1 MRVSQLGGGQIVSE
15 LCPQEIVERLQ
26 PSRCQTHRTIRY
38 TLIECTCQ
46 IWAEWKGIA
55 FSRAKIFSPFD
66 LPLHLPTLLFEETTS
81 SIHLTKQ
88 SVKPTLDQNSR
99 WINEQFTS
107 LQSFKIQKIQ
117 IHATTTIYSR
127 EGKGKK
133 RKRRRIRTKKQFAY
147 NNGWKTGNNRLGIFV
162 PRRLS
167 AGMEWGKG
175 GYWCSSDKICRFS
188 IRASI
193 TCTPNSGTC
202 WWLRSRERGLDR
214 V

>member
-81 SIHLTKQ
+81 SIHITKQ

-107 LQSFKIQKIQ
+107 FQNPKNSNPCDNNNLFSR
-117 IHATTTIYSR
+117 R
-127 EGKGKK
+127 EGEK

-147 NNGWKTGNNRLGIFV
+147 NGWKTGNNRLGIFV